1 MKHKRKGQLEVV
13 GLVVIVLIVTLAM
26 LFYITFSV
34 NKEKHSPRSI
44 YEEFRDTE
52 LDNGFIDAFLS
63 TTACRD
69 IQMRHLI
76 VDCARQNNVLCS
88 GHGTSCQHLN
98 EALVSIKNDTL
109 DVWGLAYWIE
119 IDFKESMTAF
129 GGSSTLR
136 FNTTGCSPTT
146 IGQSAPALTKI
157 PLYPDPRD
165 VVVTMG
171 ICSSSS

>member
-1 MKHKRKGQLEVV
+1 MKHNNKGQLEVV

-34 NKEKHSPRSI
+34 NKEQHSPRSI
-44 YEEFRDTE
+44 YEAFKDTE

-63 TTACRD
+63 TTACGD

-76 VDCARQNNVLCS
+76 VDCARQNAVLCS
-88 GHGTSCQHLN
+88 GHGTSCQQLTD
-98 EALVSIKNDTL
+98 ALIVIKNNTL
-109 DVWGLAYWIE
+109 DMWGFAYWIE
-119 IDFKESMTAF
+119 IDFKESMSAF
-129 GGSSTLR
+129 DGSSTLR

-171 ICSSSS
+171 ICGSSS